1 MSEPTHEPAGSN
13 SNSYVPTAEFLAACE
28 AAGVLFDPGDLE
40 KLEAYL
46 RLLLETNRQFNL
58 TAVTD
63 PAQGWMRHIYDALTL
78 LPLLDACAEDE
89 AKPATDDGAEGG
101 AAPTAEPR
109 EDRRAADRP
118 KQVIDVGSGGGLPG
132 IPLAVARP
140 DVRFTLLEAT
150 GKKAEFLARVT
161 AELGLSNV
169 EVLRERA
176 ETVGQDHRRWRER
189 FDAVM
194 ARAVGPLP
202 VLLELTVPLARVG
215 GVVLAIK
222 GERAGEEIEAA
233 KAALHALH
241 AAVIDTIRTPTGTI
255 VVIEKRRP
263 TPRLYPRLPGEPKR
277 RPLGGARS
285 GE

>member
-1 MSEPTHEPAGSN
+1 MSDPTSPSAEVPSLA
-13 SNSYVPTAEFLAACE
+13 PTAEFLAACD
-28 AAGVLFDPGDLE
+28 AAGVVFDPGDLPR
-40 KLEAYL
+40 LETYL

-58 TAVTD
+58 TAVTE
-63 PAQGWMRHIYDALTL
+63 PAQAWMRHIFDALTL
-78 LPLLDACAEDE
+78 LPLLDACEEGEETAD
-89 AKPATDDGAEGG
+89 ASRPPAAGSGQERVTS
-101 AAPTAEPR
+101 
-109 EDRRAADRP
+109 
-118 KQVIDVGSGGGLPG
+118 VIDVGSGGGLPG

-150 GKKAEFLARVT
+150 GKKADFLARV
-161 AELGLSNV
+161 AGELGLGNV

-189 FDAVM
+189 FDAVI

-241 AAVIDTIRTPTGTI
+241 SAVIDTVRTPTGTI
-255 VVIEKRRP
+255 VVVEKRRA
-263 TPRLYPRLPGEPKR
+263 TPRLYPRAPGEPKR
-277 RPLGGARS
+277 RPLGGVRS
-285 GE
+285 DE